1 MQKEKNLT
9 FRGNNKEEG
18 YEALERIKA
27 FVSRE
32 PNVDYYRFVYI
43 SIKDTDDI
51 EHIVSEGGH
60 LNETEDVKSIESAYD
75 NGKKLLDECE
85 NLGRF
90 YISANLKLER

>member
-1 MQKEKNLT
+1 MQKDKELT

-43 SIKDTDDI
+43 SIKNTNDI
-51 EHIVSEGGH
+51 ERIV
-60 LNETEDVKSIESAYD
+60 
-75 NGKKLLDECE
+75 
-85 NLGRF
+85 
-90 YISANLKLER
+90 